1 MFQAQVNMH
10 LMNYLLMLKSK
21 PKRCAVITLVAAS
34 LCLSSCLGGESAP
47 HRAPVIHY
55 GEGKGAGSAGIHTV
69 VQNENIWRIS
79 KNYSIPMQE
88 IILRNKLSA
97 PYVLKVGQ
105 RLDMPPPRKYTVKS
119 GDTIYEIARLFAVS
133 MNRLVHENRL
143 SAPYIIRAGQVLKL
157 PTSYDFGK
165 IENAPEPQG
174 PQYAH
179 VRVPAS
185 RPNVNDAYNVSKPV
199 SRGTQKT
206 GGSKYI
212 KTQIPQRAGKEFSWP
227 VRGKLVSSYGGKRDG
242 LYNDG
247 INIAVPRG
255 TKVQAAENGV
265 VVYAGDEISG
275 YGNLLLVKH
284 VNGWISAYAHLD
296 KITAARGSA
305 VRKGQAIGTVGST
318 GNVETP
324 QLHFELRKGA
334 QTQNPIKYLQKS

>member
-1 MFQAQVNMH
+1 MQVNMH
-10 LMNYLLMLKSK
+10 AMNYQRMLKSK
-21 PKRCAVITLVAAS
+21 QKGCTAITLIVAS
-34 LCLSSCLGGESAP
+34 LCLSSCLGSRAQ

-55 GEGKGAGSAGIHTV
+55 GEGTGAGSAGIHTIV
-69 VQNENIWRIS
+69 EGENIWRIS
-79 KNYSIPMQE
+79 KNYTIPMQE

-97 PYVLKVGQ
+97 PYMLKVGQ
-105 RLDMPPPRKYTVKS
+105 RLDMPPPRQYTVKP
-119 GDTIYEIARLFAVS
+119 GDTIYEIARLFALS
-133 MNRLVHENRL
+133 MNRLVHENNLR
-143 SAPYIIRAGQVLKL
+143 APYTIRAGQVLRL
-157 PTSYDFGK
+157 PTSYDLDK
-165 IENAPEPQG
+165 IENAPDAQG
-174 PQYAH
+174 EQFAH
-179 VRVPAS
+179 VRVPTS
-185 RPNVNDAYNVSKPV
+185 RPQDNTDNVESAVGKPV
-199 SRGTQKT
+199 SRAKQKS

-212 KTQIPQRAGKEFSWP
+212 KTQIPQRAGRDFSWP

-265 VVYAGDEISG
+265 IVYAGDEISG

-284 VNGWISAYAHLD
+284 IDGWVSAYAHLD
-296 KITAARGSA
+296 KITARRGSA

-334 QTQNPIKYLQKS
+334 QTKNPIQFLQKS

>member
-1 MFQAQVNMH
+1 M
-10 LMNYLLMLKSK
+10 
-21 PKRCAVITLVAAS
+21 VAAS
-34 LCLSSCLGGESAP
+34 LCLSSCLGGSNAP

-55 GEGKGAGSAGIHTV
+55 GEGKGAGSAGVHTV
-69 VQNENIWRIS
+69 VQGENMWRIS
-79 KNYSIPMQE
+79 KNYTIPMQE

-97 PYVLKVGQ
+97 PYILKVGQ
-105 RLDMPPPRKYTVKS
+105 RLDMPPPRQYTVRS

-133 MNRLVHENRL
+133 MNRLVHVNHL
-143 SAPYIIRAGQVLKL
+143 SAPYRIRAGQVLTL
-157 PTSYDFGK
+157 PTSYDLGK
-165 IENAPEPQG
+165 IANTPEPKGQ
-174 PQYAH
+174 QYAH
-179 VRVPAS
+179 VRIPAS
-185 RPNVNDAYNVSKPV
+185 RPYDNGASDVSKPV
-199 SRGTQKT
+199 SRGTQKSV
-206 GGSKYI
+206 GSKYI
-212 KTQIPQRAGKEFSWP
+212 KTQIPNRAGKDFSWP
-227 VRGKLVSSYGGKRDG
+227 VRGKLISSYGGKRDG

-296 KITAARGSA
+296 KITVARGSA

-318 GNVETP
+318 GNVDTP

-334 QTQNPIKYLQKS
+334 QTQNPIKYLQKT